1 MTGHILFTGKYMK
14 GFKKAWEELGYRFYE
29 APEELTK
36 EPSEKNR
43 KIIRNAMQ
51 SQNIDMIFSF
61 DFMPGVSVACAELNI
76 CYISWIWDCPHNSLL
91 HKSAREKT
99 NRIFVFDYVQYQ
111 DLLARGFQ
119 NVYYLP
125 LSPDCDGFLEV
136 IEKDAGKSRERFGE
150 EVVFLGNIYND
161 DKHGLYDKIQYLPP
175 YVRGYLDSLMEAQ
188 KLLWGVD
195 LIRGG
200 ISDAVWAEIKKY
212 VNWDLGENYEEG
224 IYEQII
230 GDMIGKKIAQL
241 ERIEMCSYLAEHFKF
256 TLYSGSDTSFNKNI
270 KNKGYAM
277 YDTQMPLIFHY
288 SKINIHI
295 TIRSI
300 TSGIPL
306 RVMDVLACGGFLLT
320 NYQPEIAEYFEDG
333 KDLVIYQD
341 LPDLYEKIA
350 YYLEHD
356 EEREEI
362 AKSGQRKVRE
372 LFHYRNQIGKIL
384 EIIGE

>member
-195 LIRGG
+195 LIRGWKTG
-200 ISDAVWAEIKKY
+200 
-212 VNWDLGENYEEG
+212 
-224 IYEQII
+224 
-230 GDMIGKKIAQL
+230 
-241 ERIEMCSYLAEHFKF
+241 YL
-256 TLYSGSDTSFNKNI
+256 
-270 KNKGYAM
+270 
-277 YDTQMPLIFHY
+277 
-288 SKINIHI
+288 
-295 TIRSI
+295 
-300 TSGIPL
+300 
-306 RVMDVLACGGFLLT
+306 
-320 NYQPEIAEYFEDG
+320 
-333 KDLVIYQD
+333 
-341 LPDLYEKIA
+341 
-350 YYLEHD
+350 
-356 EEREEI
+356 
-362 AKSGQRKVRE
+362 
-372 LFHYRNQIGKIL
+372 
-384 EIIGE
+384 